1 LRRICSTLS
10 TRCDAVTKKLQAH
23 VVIVTGMSGA
33 GRSEAANVLEDIGY
47 FVVDNLPLDLVPN
60 LVASV
65 GVADGSRSKVAIVVD
80 TRSGI
85 DATSLDL
92 ALIDLQRA
100 GIPTTVLFLDA
111 DDRVLVQ
118 RFEESRR
125 PHPVPQS
132 ALLRSITAERET
144 FEEVRAVADV
154 IVDTSELSVHQLR
167 EQLHEAFAS
176 GSRPSMRVDVT
187 SFGFK
192 RGIPR
197 VADLMFDV
205 RFLPNPHWIAE
216 LRPKTGLDDEVREYV
231 FSHDE
236 ASTFL
241 SKVTDLLDFLI
252 PEYEA
257 EGKSYVTI
265 GIGCTG
271 GKHRSVAMAEAIGSH
286 LSEQGFETAVHHRDM
301 PV

>member
-1 LRRICSTLS
+1 
-10 TRCDAVTKKLQAH
+10 VTKKLQAH

>member
-1 LRRICSTLS
+1 M
-10 TRCDAVTKKLQAH
+10 TKKLQAH

-65 GVADGSRSKVAIVVD
+65 GVADGTRSKVAIVVD

-85 DATSLDL
+85 DATTVDL

-154 IVDTSELSVHQLR
+154 IIDTTELSVHQLR

-176 GSRPSMRVDVT
+176 GTRPSMRVDVT

-205 RFLPNPHWIAE
+205 RFLPNPHWIAD

-236 ASTFL
+236 AATFL
-241 SKVTDLLDFLI
+241 AKVTDLLDFLI

-286 LSEQGFETAVHHRDM
+286 LSEQGFETVVHHRDM

>member
-1 LRRICSTLS
+1 M
-10 TRCDAVTKKLQAH
+10 TKKLQAH

-33 GRSEAANVLEDIGY
+33 GRSQAANVLEDIGY

-60 LVASV
+60 LVTSV

-85 DATSLDL
+85 DATTLDL

-125 PHPVPQS
+125 PHPIPQT
-132 ALLRSITAERET
+132 ALLRSITAEREM

-154 IVDTSELSVHQLR
+154 IIDTSEISVHQLR
-167 EQLHEAFAS
+167 DQLHDAFAS
-176 GSRPSMRVDVT
+176 GSRPAMRVDVT

-205 RFLPNPHWIAE
+205 RFLPNPHWIAD

-236 ASTFL
+236 ATTFL

-286 LSEQGFETAVHHRDM
+286 LAERGFETVVHHRDM
-301 PV
+301 PA

>member
-1 LRRICSTLS
+1 M
-10 TRCDAVTKKLQAH
+10 TKKLQAH

-65 GVADGSRSKVAIVVD
+65 GVADGTRSKVAIVVD

-85 DATSLDL
+85 DATTLDL

-125 PHPVPQS
+125 PHPLPQS
-132 ALLRSITAERET
+132 ALIRSITAERET

-167 EQLHEAFAS
+167 DQLHEAFAS

-205 RFLPNPHWIAE
+205 RFLPNPHWIAD
-216 LRPKTGLDDEVREYV
+216 LRPKTGLDEEVRQYV

-236 ASTFL
+236 AATFL

-286 LSEQGFETAVHHRDM
+286 LSERGFETAVHHRDL

>member
-1 LRRICSTLS
+1 
-10 TRCDAVTKKLQAH
+10 VTKKLQAH

-65 GVADGSRSKVAIVVD
+65 GVADGTRSKVAIVVD

-85 DATSLDL
+85 DSTTLDL

-154 IVDTSELSVHQLR
+154 IIDTSELSVHQLR
-167 EQLHEAFAS
+167 DQLHEAFAS

-205 RFLPNPHWIAE
+205 RFLPNPHWIAD
-216 LRPKTGLDDEVREYV
+216 LRPKTGLDEDVREYV

-236 ASTFL
+236 ATTFL

-286 LSEQGFETAVHHRDM
+286 LSERGFETAVHHRDM